1 MQCGLLG
8 GKLSH
13 SYSPMIHS
21 KLGDYQYSLYEKTA
35 EELEDFLKNGCF
47 TGINVTIPHKKAVIP
62 YCDSLTPVA
71 AKMGAVNTIIRQ
83 KDGKLIGHNTDY
95 FGFQSMLSL
104 SGLKVAG
111 KKVLVLGTG
120 GASNVVQAVLE
131 EQGANV
137 VVISRSGEN
146 HYGNL
151 HLHKD
156 AAAIVNTTPVGM
168 YPNTDDAPLSLAE
181 FPNLEGV
188 LDLIYNPSSTLLL
201 QEAEQRHLIAVNG
214 LLMLV
219 AQAKES
225 AEWFTGEK
233 IDDGKINEIY
243 SLLQN
248 QAMNIVLIGM
258 PGCGKSTIGRILAE
272 KCGKKFVDADALT
285 EEKAGKTIPQIF
297 QEAGEAAFRQ
307 IETQVLKEIGKKT
320 GLVIA
325 TGGGCVTREEN
336 YPALH
341 QNGRIFF
348 IERELRSLARD
359 GRPLSTDADLTEMY
373 RIRKPMYDRFAD
385 HRVENHNPDDAAAQ
399 ILKIWEENL

>member
-1 MQCGLLG
+1 MMQCGLLG

-104 SGLKVAG
+104 SGLKVSG

-188 LDLIYNPSSTLLL
+188 SSI
-201 QEAEQRHLIAVNG
+201 QHNG
-214 LLMLV
+214 W
-219 AQAKES
+219 K
-225 AEWFTGEK
+225 
-233 IDDGKINEIY
+233 
-243 SLLQN
+243 
-248 QAMNIVLIGM
+248 
-258 PGCGKSTIGRILAE
+258 
-272 KCGKKFVDADALT
+272 
-285 EEKAGKTIPQIF
+285 
-297 QEAGEAAFRQ
+297 
-307 IETQVLKEIGKKT
+307 QVHT
-320 GLVIA
+320 D
-325 TGGGCVTREEN
+325 
-336 YPALH
+336 P
-341 QNGRIFF
+341 
-348 IERELRSLARD
+348 
-359 GRPLSTDADLTEMY
+359 PL
-373 RIRKPMYDRFAD
+373 
-385 HRVENHNPDDAAAQ
+385 
-399 ILKIWEENL
+399 

>member
-104 SGLKVAG
+104 SGLKVSG

-120 GASNVVQAVLE
+120 GASKVVQAVLE

-258 PGCGKSTIGRILAE
+258 PGYGKSTIGRILAE

>member
-120 GASNVVQAVLE
+120 GASKVVQAVLE
-131 EQGANV
+131 EQDANV

-156 AAAIVNTTPVGM
+156 ATAIVNTTPVGM

-188 LDLIYNPSSTLLL
+188 LDLIYNPSSTVLL

-233 IDDGKINEIY
+233 IADTKINEIY

-258 PGCGKSTIGRILAE
+258 PGCGKSTIGKLLAKE
-272 KCGKKFVDADALT
+272 TGKRFVDADAEVELLADRSIPEIFEQDGEEEFRRLET
-285 EEKAGKTIPQIF
+285 EVLANLGKQS
-297 QEAGEAAFRQ
+297 
-307 IETQVLKEIGKKT
+307 
-320 GLVIA
+320 GLIIA
-325 TGGGCVTREEN
+325 TGGGCVTRERN
-336 YPALH
+336 YPLLH
-341 QNGRIFF
+341 QNSRILW
-348 IERELRSLARD
+348 IRRCPAKLPTK
-359 GRPLSTDADLTEMY
+359 GRPLSQKTSPAKLYEERMPLY
-373 RIRKPMYDRFAD
+373 KLFAD
-385 HRVENHNPDDAAAQ
+385 AAIDNDGTQGEALTQ
-399 ILKIWEENL
+399 ILNILEVL